1 MSVLQIDNRDGAL
14 WVTFNRPEQFNSL
27 SPESMCAMIDIWQRA
42 EQDDSIR
49 LVVLTGAGEQAFC
62 AGADL
67 KLIGCDEV
75 KRQVT
80 DRPSR
85 YR

>member
-1 MSVLQIDNRDGAL
+1 
-14 WVTFNRPEQFNSL
+14 
-27 SPESMCAMIDIWQRA
+27 MCAMIDMWQRA